1 MVKISA
7 EKLEKISV
15 AIFKGAGCSDDEA
28 ERVSEL
34 LVLANLR
41 GHDSHGVVRIPSY
54 IGQILVGQ
62 MKPGAEIEVVKEN
75 NVMAVLNGNLGI
87 GQIMATR
94 GMEIAIEKAKKTG
107 VGIVSIYNC
116 NHIGRM
122 ADYAIMALKHDMIGF
137 VTANVGPTTMVAPYG
152 GAKGALGTNPLCYA
166 IPTGNDEPI
175 ILDIAT
181 SVCAAGK
188 VRVAHARGEQVP
200 KGWLIDNKGH
210 STTDPSVIYDSPPGS
225 ILPFGGEVAYK
236 GYGLCLI
243 VDILSGA
250 LSSSGCGSKAH
261 TNGVF
266 LMALNIS
273 NFRPIREFENS
284 VRKLVS
290 ECKSTPF
297 APGFV
302 GIHGETEV
310 LIPGDIERMKEE
322 KNRKTGIFVEETTWN
337 RILKAAKDVSV
348 DLDKL

>member
-1 MVKISA
+1 LVKIPA
-7 EKLEKISV
+7 KKLKNISV
-15 AIFKGAGCSDDEA
+15 AIFKGAGCPDNHA

-41 GHDSHGVVRIPSY
+41 GHDSHGVVRIPTY

-62 MKPGAEIEVVKEN
+62 MKPRAEIEVVNEN
-75 NVMAVLNGNLGI
+75 EVMAVLNGNLGI
-87 GQIMATR
+87 GQVTATR
-94 GMEIAIEKAKKTG
+94 GMEIAIEKAKKSG
-107 VGIVSIYNC
+107 VGMASIYNC

-122 ADYAIMALKHDMIGF
+122 ADYAIMALEQDMIGF

-200 KGWLIDNKGH
+200 EGWLIDNKGLP
-210 STTDPSVIYDSPPGS
+210 TTDPSIIYDSPPGS

-236 GYGLCLI
+236 GYGLCLV

-250 LSSSGCGSKAH
+250 LSGSGCGSNAH

-266 LMALNIS
+266 LMALDIS
-273 NFRPIREFENS
+273 NFRPIEEFKKS
-284 VRKLVS
+284 VKKLVE
-290 ECKSTPF
+290 ECKSTPI

-302 GIHGETEV
+302 GIHGEKEV
-310 LIPGDIERMKEE
+310 LIPGDMERMKEE
-322 KNRKTGIFVEETTWN
+322 KNRKRGVFVEETTWN
-337 RILKAAKDVSV
+337 RILKAAKDVGV
-348 DLDKL
+348 DVDKL

>member
-1 MVKISA
+1 MKIPA
-7 EKLEKISV
+7 EKLKRISV
-15 AIFKGAGCSDDEA
+15 AIFKGAGCSDNHAD
-28 ERVSEL
+28 RVSEL

-41 GHDSHGVVRIPSY
+41 GHDSHGVVRIPTY

-62 MKPGAEIEVVKEN
+62 MKPNAKIEIINEN
-75 NVMAVLNGNLGI
+75 DVMAVLNGNLGV
-87 GQIMATR
+87 GQVIATR
-94 GMEIAIEKAKKTG
+94 GMEIAIEKAKKSG
-107 VGIVSIYNC
+107 VGMVSIFNC

-122 ADYAIMALKHDMIGF
+122 ADYAIMALEHEMIGF

-200 KGWLIDNKGH
+200 EGWLIDNEGLP
-210 STTDPSVIYDSPPGS
+210 TTDPSVIYDSPPGS
-225 ILPFGGEVAYK
+225 ILPFGREVAYK
-236 GYGLCLI
+236 GYGLGLV

-250 LSSSGCGSKAH
+250 LSGSGCGSNAH

-266 LMALNIS
+266 LMALDIS
-273 NFRPIREFENS
+273 NFRPIEEFKES
-284 VRKLVS
+284 VGRLVE
-290 ECKSTPF
+290 ECKSTPI

-302 GIHGETEV
+302 GIHGEKKV
-310 LIPGDIERMKEE
+310 LIPGDLERIKEE
-322 KNRKTGIFVEETTWN
+322 KNRKTGVYVEETTWG
-337 RILKAAKDVSV
+337 RILKAAKDVGV
-348 DLDKL
+348 DVDKL